1 MSGIS
6 ILLLISGIAALVAG
20 FLAIMRPYLPGAAL
34 AYAGLW
40 LLKWSGVIHPSV
52 FLLVSWG
59 IIVAIVI
66 VIDLLLPQG
75 IVRATNGMSYIGIG
89 GLVGLFVGMT
99 GFSLAWAVA
108 GAAIGVVLGAIAYT
122 RMPGGRELGF
132 PSSRFFQYLC
142 AKGLPAV
149 VTLGL
154 IGIALLLAVME
165 YYPGFAL
172 DKL

>member
-1 MSGIS
+1 MST
-6 ILLLISGIAALVAG
+6 LLLISGIVALVAA
-20 FLAIMRPYLPGAAL
+20 FLAILRPYVPGAVL

-40 LLKWSGVIHPSV
+40 LFKWSGFIHPSAGLLASWGV
-52 FLLVSWG
+52 IVVVVLVIDFLLPSS
-59 IIVAIVI
+59 IS
-66 VIDLLLPQG
+66 
-75 IVRATNGMSYIGIG
+75 RATNGMGYMGVG

-108 GAAIGVVLGAIAYT
+108 GAAAGVLLGAFAYT
-122 RMPGGRELGF
+122 RMPGGKALGF

-154 IGIALLLAVME
+154 IGIALLLVVME
-165 YYPGFAL
+165 QYPGFAL
-172 DKL
+172 DQL

>member
-1 MSGIS
+1 MST
-6 ILLLISGIAALVAG
+6 LLLISGIVALVAA
-20 FLAIMRPYLPGAAL
+20 FLAILRPYVPGAVL

-40 LLKWSGVIHPSV
+40 LLKWSGFIHPSAGLLASWGV
-52 FLLVSWG
+52 IVVVVLVIDFLLPSS
-59 IIVAIVI
+59 IS
-66 VIDLLLPQG
+66 
-75 IVRATNGMSYIGIG
+75 RATNGMGYMGVG

-108 GAAIGVVLGAIAYT
+108 GAAAGVLLGAFAHT
-122 RMPGGRELGF
+122 RMPGGKALGF

-154 IGIALLLAVME
+154 IGIALLLVVME
-165 YYPGFAL
+165 QYPGFAL
-172 DKL
+172 D